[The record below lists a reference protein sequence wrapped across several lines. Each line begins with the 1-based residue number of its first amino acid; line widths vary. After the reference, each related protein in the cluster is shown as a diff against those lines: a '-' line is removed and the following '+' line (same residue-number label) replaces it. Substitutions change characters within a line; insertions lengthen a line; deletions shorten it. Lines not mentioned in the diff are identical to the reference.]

1 MPRNRQ
7 LLEAT
12 LAAIVLATTF
22 LGVLVTW
29 ETPLGSLK
37 PIDVSVLA
45 WTLISLPRIYALV
58 QKHKISSAL
67 FLLSFVWMTITTS
80 LFSSNELI
88 GFAYIGRW
96 FVTLLAAW
104 SLSDWVSKQDT
115 NTHRWI
121 DLGAIA
127 WIGVGI
133 GQYLLFPDARIL
145 FWIGWDDHLF
155 RAFGSVLDPLFYGL
169 ATSALAWRGF
179 RRWQLGEST
188 GQWLLI
194 IALIGVTFS
203 FSRLAVLA
211 TLGWLFLESFGWKKL
226 KQAALAGCTLF
237 VLVLLAPKD
246 GGGEG
251 QRLLRTQSLVAR
263 GEAVQS
269 DVSQD
274 RSDLSLIIGEGWYTR
289 PANSDA
295 TIPSNAQIADTLALQ
310 IWLSGG
316 VMAVILFLLT
326 TLVFQTKSKILW
338 WNVLC
343 SVVSLMS
350 LSPWVLI
357 ASGLVQNTREK

>member
-45 WTLISLPRIYALV
+45 WTLISLPRIYTLV

-67 FLLSFVWMTITTS
+67 FLISFAWLTVTTY
-80 LFSSNELI
+80 LFSSNELL

-104 SLSDWVSKQDT
+104 SLSDWVTEQGVKA
-115 NTHRWI
+115 HRWM

-127 WIGVGI
+127 WIAIGI
-133 GQYLLFPDARIL
+133 GQYLLFPDARVL

-179 RRWQLGEST
+179 RRWQDGEST

-194 IALIGVTFS
+194 IALIGVTLS

-211 TLGWLFLESFGWKKL
+211 TLGWLFLESFGWKKI
-226 KQAALAGCTLF
+226 KQAMLVGCVLLG
-237 VLVLLAPKD
+237 LVLLAPKD

-251 QRLLRTQSLVAR
+251 QKLLRTQSLVAR

-274 RSDLSLIIGEGWYTR
+274 RSDLSLVIGEGWYTR
-289 PANSDA
+289 PVNLDA
-295 TIPSNAQIADTLALQ
+295 RIPSNAQIADTLALQ

-316 VMAVILFLLT
+316 VMAVILFLLAA
-326 TLVFQTKSKILW
+326 LFFQRKSKILW
-338 WNVLC
+338 WNVLG
-343 SVVSLMS
+343 SFVSLMS